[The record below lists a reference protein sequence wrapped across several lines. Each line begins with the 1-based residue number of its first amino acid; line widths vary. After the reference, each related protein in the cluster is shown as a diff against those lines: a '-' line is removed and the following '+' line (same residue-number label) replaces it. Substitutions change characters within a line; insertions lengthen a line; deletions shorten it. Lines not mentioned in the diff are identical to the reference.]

1 MVEAMGESD
10 PTTKMEGNHGQLN
23 SHLRRKNLERNKEK
37 NVLGI
42 RIWGFSLPKKKKNPK
57 IFHGLL
63 LHYSSFD

>member
-10 PTTKMEGNHGQLN
+10 PTAKIEGNHGQLN

-42 RIWGFSLPKKKKNPK
+42 RIWGFSLPKKKNPK

-63 LHYSSFD
+63 LHYGSFD